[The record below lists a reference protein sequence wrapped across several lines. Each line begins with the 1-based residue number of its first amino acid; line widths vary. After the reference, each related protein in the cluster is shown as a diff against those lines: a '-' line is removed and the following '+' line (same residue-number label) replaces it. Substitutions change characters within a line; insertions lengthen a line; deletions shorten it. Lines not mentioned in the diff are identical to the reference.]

1 MITKDT
7 ENVAKKWLQESVI
20 QNLIMVICSDD
31 SPSPNDKKAIIDGDM
46 LKNLELAVKTVNTI
60 KEIIIKNAKN
70 DPEMSPFEM
79 NHIMAQIMKIEGT
92 EQNLESETE
101 AEND

>member
-7 ENVAKKWLQESVI
+7 ENLAKKWLEESTI
-20 QNLIMVICSDD
+20 KNLIMIICPDD
-31 SPSPNDKKAIIDGDM
+31 SPIPNDKKAIIDGDM
-46 LKNLELAVKTVNTI
+46 LKNLEIAVKAVNTI

-70 DPEMSPFEM
+70 DPGMSPFEM

-92 EQNLESETE
+92 DQGLDSETE
-101 AEND
+101 E